1 MSFVLLPCFTR
12 SFKYPGALIESA
24 LVRLSRDPR
33 IPEHLPSHWQ
43 ELLHSMTNSDPGKPP
58 IGRELVAALR
68 QIVIAESARPK
79 DPENDM
85 FAREKGDVVE
95 GDRSELLET
104 LPSEAVQRITAMAAS
119 LFSAPIAIV
128 SVVDRDRTWI
138 ESHYG
143 PDVDSIA
150 RTVDLSRV
158 SVPQDARLVVE
169 DAQTDE
175 RPRQR
180 TRDRSAET
188 PFLRRRTAQAKW
200 RRGHRNTVG
209 SRSRARR
216 GIRVRDREPR
226 RPRDPGGRAARVAPG
241 GTENA
246 RPRSDGPVGQFP
258 AAAQYP
264 PGDLGAAGGAG
275 VDRSWRMHPRA
286 IVRPRAD
293 CSCAPA
299 NSRPEVE
306 QSPDVR
312 STSRGRR
319 RRSARLSSTW
329 CSSSDPG

>member
-1 MSFVLLPCFTR
+1 
-12 SFKYPGALIESA
+12 
-24 LVRLSRDPR
+24 
-33 IPEHLPSHWQ
+33 
-43 ELLHSMTNSDPGKPP
+43 MTNSDPGEPP

-79 DPENDM
+79 DPESDM
-85 FAREKGDVVE
+85 FEREKGDVVE

-128 SVVDRDRTWI
+128 SVVDRDRTWF

-258 AAAQYP
+258 SVSFP
-264 PGDLGAAGGAG
+264 RPVSRGGAIPARQP
-275 VDRSWRMHPRA
+275 RSCRRSRR
-286 IVRPRAD
+286 RPLMANAPSRD
-293 CSCAPA
+293 CSPSGRLFVRA
-299 NSRPEVE
+299 RE
-306 QSPDVR
+306 QSSR
-312 STSRGRR
+312 SGTIAGCPLYFERAATTVCASVQY
-319 RRSARLSSTW
+319 LV
-329 CSSSDPG
+329 